1 MMNMV
6 KHWHRWPIETVD
18 ALSLEPFNIK
28 LENSVADIPPLIA
41 GGLDKRIF
49 KGPFQLQLLYDSM
62 IFKGK
67 KYLSGSKYNKA
78 SWLKNQGDV
87 QW

>member
-1 MMNMV
+1 MQDFNLNIRLDKRNFFMMNMV

-41 GGLDKRIF
+41 GGLD
-49 KGPFQLQLLYDSM
+49 
-62 IFKGK
+62 
-67 KYLSGSKYNKA
+67 
-78 SWLKNQGDV
+78 
-87 QW
+87 